1 VRGQKEVFM
10 KILVVG
16 GGGREHTLVWK
27 IAQSSKVK
35 TIYCAPGNAGIA
47 EHAECIPIKADE
59 IKKLA
64 SFAHSRAIDLT
75 LVGPEL
81 PLTLGI
87 VEEFK
92 RYGLRIFGPD
102 KNAAIIE
109 GSKLFAK
116 DLMKKYN
123 IPTADY
129 ATFDSPPEAMSYLRK
144 RGTPAVIKADGLA
157 AGKGVVPVQS
167 LDEAEK
173 VIDSMLT
180 QRIFGEAGNRIVI
193 EDFLTGEEA
202 SFIVFTDGHTIFP
215 LPSSQDHKPIYDNDQ
230 GPNTG
235 GMGAYSPAPVITEAL
250 QKKIMDEVM
259 TPVVRGMA
267 EEGRPFKGILYA
279 GLMINGEDIKVL
291 EFNARFGDP
300 ETQPILM
307 RMKTDL
313 VPVFEAIVDEQL
325 EKIAIQWDERPAV
338 CVVMAAQGYPGSY
351 QKGTAIEGLKEIQSI
366 HNVEVFH
373 AGTALQGNRVVT
385 DGGRVLGVTA
395 LGDTIAEAIDTAYS
409 AVSRIHWDG
418 AYYRKD
424 IGKKAL
430 NRNT

>member
-1 VRGQKEVFM
+1 M
-10 KILVVG
+10 
-16 GGGREHTLVWK
+16 
-27 IAQSSKVK
+27 
-35 TIYCAPGNAGIA
+35 
-47 EHAECIPIKADE
+47 
-59 IKKLA
+59 
-64 SFAHSRAIDLT
+64 
-75 LVGPEL
+75 
-81 PLTLGI
+81 
-87 VEEFK
+87 
-92 RYGLRIFGPD
+92 
-102 KNAAIIE
+102 
-109 GSKLFAK
+109 
-116 DLMKKYN
+116 
-123 IPTADY
+123 
-129 ATFDSPPEAMSYLRK
+129 
-144 RGTPAVIKADGLA
+144 
-157 AGKGVVPVQS
+157 
-167 LDEAEK
+167 
-173 VIDSMLT
+173 
-180 QRIFGEAGNRIVI
+180 I

-202 SFIVFTDGHTIFP
+202 SFIVFTDGQTILP

-235 GMGAYSPAPVITEAL
+235 GMGAYSPAPVITTVL

-267 EEGRPFKGILYA
+267 EEGRRFKGILYA

-325 EKIAIQWDERPAV
+325 DKISIQWDERPAV
-338 CVVMAAQGYPGSY
+338 CVVMAAKGYPGSY

-373 AGTALQGNRVVT
+373 AGTALEDNRVVT
-385 DGGRVLGVTA
+385 NGGRVLGVTA
-395 LGDTIAEAIDTAYS
+395 LGDTIAKAIDSAYS
-409 AVSRIHWDG
+409 AASHIHWDG

-430 NRNT
+430 NRNA

>member
-1 VRGQKEVFM
+1 M

-180 QRIFGEAGNRIVI
+180 QRIFGEAGNHIVI

-202 SFIVFTDGHTIFP
+202 SFIVFTDGHTILP
-215 LPSSQDHKPIYDNDQ
+215 MPSSQDHKPIYDNDQ

-267 EEGRPFKGILYA
+267 EEGRRFKGILYA

-313 VPVFEAIVDEQL
+313 VPVFDAIVDEQL
-325 EKIAIQWDERPAV
+325 DKIAIQWDERPAV

-395 LGDTIAEAIDTAYS
+395 LGDTIAEAIDNAYS
-409 AVSRIHWDG
+409 AVSHIHWDG

>member
-1 VRGQKEVFM
+1 
-10 KILVVG
+10 
-16 GGGREHTLVWK
+16 
-27 IAQSSKVK
+27 
-35 TIYCAPGNAGIA
+35 
-47 EHAECIPIKADE
+47 
-59 IKKLA
+59 
-64 SFAHSRAIDLT
+64 
-75 LVGPEL
+75 
-81 PLTLGI
+81 
-87 VEEFK
+87 
-92 RYGLRIFGPD
+92 
-102 KNAAIIE
+102 
-109 GSKLFAK
+109 
-116 DLMKKYN
+116 MKKYN

-180 QRIFGEAGNRIVI
+180 QKIFGKAGNQIVI

-202 SFIVFTDGHTIFP
+202 SFIVFTDGHTILP
-215 LPSSQDHKPIYDNDQ
+215 MPSSQDHKPIYDNDQ

-235 GMGAYSPAPVITEAL
+235 GMGAYSPAPVITTAL

-267 EEGRPFKGILYA
+267 GEGRRFKGILYA

-325 EKIAIQWDERPAV
+325 DRISIQWDERPAV
-338 CVVMAAQGYPGSY
+338 CVVMASKGYPGSY
-351 QKGTAIEGLKEIQSI
+351 QKGTAIEGLKEIQSTV
-366 HNVEVFH
+366 NVEVFH
-373 AGTALQGNRVVT
+373 AGTALQDNRVVT
-385 DGGRVLGVTA
+385 KGGRVLGVTA
-395 LGDTIAEAIDTAYS
+395 LGDTIAEAIDNAYS
-409 AVSRIHWDG
+409 AASHIHWDG

-430 NRNT
+430 NRNA

>member
-1 VRGQKEVFM
+1 M

-27 IAQSSKVK
+27 VAQSPKVK

-92 RYGLRIFGPD
+92 RYGLRVFGPD
-102 KNAAIIE
+102 KDAAIIE

-116 DLMKKYN
+116 DLMKKYT

-129 ATFDSPPEAMSYLRK
+129 ATFDSPPEALSYLRE

-157 AGKGVVPVQS
+157 AGKGVIPVQS

-180 QRIFGEAGNRIVI
+180 QKIFGRAGNQIVI

-202 SFIVFTDGHTIFP
+202 SFIAFTDGHTIIP
-215 LPSSQDHKPIYDNDQ
+215 MPSSQDHKPIYDNDQ

-235 GMGAYSPAPVITEAL
+235 GMGAYSPAPVITTAL

-267 EEGRPFKGILYA
+267 EEGRRFKGILYA

-307 RMKTDL
+307 RMKTDI

-325 EKIAIQWDERPAV
+325 ETISIQWDERPAV
-338 CVVMAAQGYPGSY
+338 CVVMASKGYPGSY
-351 QKGTAIEGLKEIQSI
+351 QKGTAIEGLKGIQSI

-373 AGTALQGNRVVT
+373 AGTALQDNRVVT
-385 DGGRVLGVTA
+385 NGGRVLGVTA
-395 LGDTIAEAIDTAYS
+395 LGDTIAEAIDSAYS
-409 AVSRIHWDG
+409 AASHIHWDG

-430 NRNT
+430 NRKA

>member
-1 VRGQKEVFM
+1 M

-27 IAQSSKVK
+27 VAQSPKVK

-102 KNAAIIE
+102 KDAAIIE

-180 QRIFGEAGNRIVI
+180 QKIFGKAGDQIVI

-202 SFIVFTDGHTIFP
+202 SFIVFTDGHTILP
-215 LPSSQDHKPIYDNDQ
+215 MPSSQDHKPIYDNDQ

-235 GMGAYSPAPVITEAL
+235 GMGAYSPAPVITTAL

-267 EEGRPFKGILYA
+267 GEGRRFKGILYA

-325 EKIAIQWDERPAV
+325 DRISIQWDERPAV
-338 CVVMAAQGYPGSY
+338 CVVMASKGYPGSY
-351 QKGTAIEGLKEIQSI
+351 QKGTAIEGLKEIQSTV
-366 HNVEVFH
+366 NVEVFH
-373 AGTALQGNRVVT
+373 AGTALQDNRVVT
-385 DGGRVLGVTA
+385 NGGRVLGVTA
-395 LGDTIAEAIDTAYS
+395 LGDTIAEAIDNAYS
-409 AVSRIHWDG
+409 AASHIHWDG

-430 NRNT
+430 NRNA

>member
-1 VRGQKEVFM
+1 M

-27 IAQSSKVK
+27 VAQSAKAK

-102 KNAAIIE
+102 KDAAVIE

-129 ATFDSPPEAMSYLRK
+129 ATFDSPPEAMSYLRE

-157 AGKGVVPVQS
+157 AGKGVLTVQS

-173 VIDSMLT
+173 VIDSILT
-180 QRIFGEAGNRIVI
+180 QKIFGKAGDQIVI

-202 SFIVFTDGHTIFP
+202 SFIVFTDGDTTLP
-215 LPSSQDHKPIYDNDQ
+215 MPSSQDHKPIYDNDQ

-235 GMGAYSPAPVITEAL
+235 GMGAYSPAPVITKAL
-250 QKKIMDEVM
+250 QRKIMDEIM
-259 TPVVRGMA
+259 IPVVRGMA
-267 EEGRPFKGILYA
+267 EEGRRFKGILYA

-313 VPVFEAIVDEQL
+313 VPVLDAIVDEQL
-325 EKIAIQWDERPAV
+325 DRISIQWDQRPAV
-338 CVVMAAQGYPGSY
+338 CVVMASKGYPGGY

-373 AGTALQGNRVVT
+373 AGTTLKGNRVLT
-385 DGGRVLGVTA
+385 NGGRVLGVTA
-395 LGDTIAEAIDTAYS
+395 LGDTIAEAIDSAYS
-409 AVSRIHWDG
+409 AASHIHWEG

-424 IGKKAL
+424 IGRKAL
-430 NRNT
+430 NRNV

>member
-1 VRGQKEVFM
+1 M

-167 LDEAEK
+167 LDEAEE
-173 VIDSMLT
+173 VIDSLLT
-180 QRIFGEAGNRIVI
+180 QRIFGQAGNRIVI

-202 SFIVFTDGHTIFP
+202 SFIVFTDGHTILP
-215 LPSSQDHKPIYDNDQ
+215 MPSSQDHKPIYDNDQ

-235 GMGAYSPAPVITEAL
+235 GMGAYSPAPVITAAL

-267 EEGRPFKGILYA
+267 EEGRRFKGILYA

-307 RMKTDL
+307 RMKTDI
-313 VPVFEAIVDEQL
+313 VPVFDAIVDEQL
-325 EKIAIQWDERPAV
+325 DKIAIQWDERPAV

-373 AGTALQGNRVVT
+373 AGTALHDNRVVT

-395 LGDTIAEAIDTAYS
+395 LGDTIAEAIDNAYS

-430 NRNT
+430 NRNK

>member
-1 VRGQKEVFM
+1 M

-27 IAQSSKVK
+27 VAQSAKAK

-75 LVGPEL
+75 LVG
-81 PLTLGI
+81 
-87 VEEFK
+87 
-92 RYGLRIFGPD
+92 D
-102 KNAAIIE
+102 AAVIE

-129 ATFDSPPEAMSYLRK
+129 ATFDSPPEAMSYLRE

-157 AGKGVVPVQS
+157 AGKGVLTVQS

-173 VIDSMLT
+173 VIDSILT
-180 QRIFGEAGNRIVI
+180 QKIFGKAGDQIVI

-202 SFIVFTDGHTIFP
+202 SFIVFTDGDTTLP
-215 LPSSQDHKPIYDNDQ
+215 MPSSQDHKPIYDNDQ

-235 GMGAYSPAPVITEAL
+235 GMGAYSPAPVITKAL
-250 QKKIMDEVM
+250 QRKIMDEIM
-259 TPVVRGMA
+259 IPVVRGMA
-267 EEGRPFKGILYA
+267 EEGRRFKGILYA

-313 VPVFEAIVDEQL
+313 VPVLDAIVDEQL
-325 EKIAIQWDERPAV
+325 DRISIQWDQRPAV
-338 CVVMAAQGYPGSY
+338 CVVMASKGYPGGY
-351 QKGTAIEGLKEIQSI
+351 QKGPAIEGLKEIQSI

-373 AGTALQGNRVVT
+373 AGTTLKGNRVLT
-385 DGGRVLGVTA
+385 NGGRVLGVTA
-395 LGDTIAEAIDTAYS
+395 LGDTIAEAIDSAYS
-409 AVSRIHWDG
+409 AASHIHWEG

-424 IGKKAL
+424 RGRKAL
-430 NRNT
+430 NRNV

>member
-1 VRGQKEVFM
+1 M

-27 IAQSSKVK
+27 VAQSPKVE

-47 EHAECIPIKADE
+47 EDAECIPIKADE

-87 VEEFK
+87 VEEFN

-116 DLMKKYN
+116 DLMKKHN

-129 ATFDSPPEAMSYLRK
+129 ASFDSPSEAMRYLK
-144 RGTPAVIKADGLA
+144 ERGTPAVIKADGLA
-157 AGKGVVPVQS
+157 AGKGVIAVQS

-180 QRIFGEAGNRIVI
+180 QKIFGEAGNHIVI

-202 SFIVFTDGHTIFP
+202 SFIVFTDGNTILP
-215 LPSSQDHKPIYDNDQ
+215 MPSSQDHKPIYDNDQ

-235 GMGAYSPAPVITEAL
+235 GMGAYSPAPVITTPL

-267 EEGRPFKGILYA
+267 EEGRRFKGILYA

-313 VPVFEAIVDEQL
+313 VPVFEAIVDEEL
-325 EKIAIQWDERPAV
+325 HKTVIQWDERPSV
-338 CVVMAAQGYPGSY
+338 CVVMAAKGYPGSY
-351 QKGTAIEGLKEIQSI
+351 QKGTAIEGLQETQSMQ
-366 HNVEVFH
+366 NVEVFH
-373 AGTALQGNRVVT
+373 AGTALQDGRVVT
-385 DGGRVLGVTA
+385 NGGRVLGVTA
-395 LGDTIAEAIDTAYS
+395 LGNTIKEAIDSAYS
-409 AVSRIHWDG
+409 AVSHIHWDG

-430 NRNT
+430 NRNA

>member
-1 VRGQKEVFM
+1 M

-27 IAQSSKVK
+27 VAQSPKVD

-87 VEEFK
+87 VEEFN

-102 KNAAIIE
+102 KDAAVIE

-129 ATFDSPPEAMSYLRK
+129 ASFDSPSEAMKYLK
-144 RGTPAVIKADGLA
+144 ERGTPAVIKADGLA
-157 AGKGVVPVQS
+157 AGKGVIPVQS

-180 QRIFGEAGNRIVI
+180 QKIFGEAGNHIVI

-202 SFIVFTDGHTIFP
+202 SFIVFTDGNTILP
-215 LPSSQDHKPIYDNDQ
+215 MPSSQDHKPIYDNDQ

-235 GMGAYSPAPVITEAL
+235 GMGAYSPAPVITTPL

-267 EEGRPFKGILYA
+267 EEGRRFKGILYA

-313 VPVFEAIVDEQL
+313 VPVFEAIVDEEL
-325 EKIAIQWDERPAV
+325 HKIAIQWDERPSV
-338 CVVMAAQGYPGSY
+338 CVVMAAKGYPGSY
-351 QKGTAIEGLKEIQSI
+351 QKGTAIEGLQETQSMQ
-366 HNVEVFH
+366 NVEVFH
-373 AGTALQGNRVVT
+373 AGTALQDNRVVT
-385 DGGRVLGVTA
+385 NGGRVLGVTA
-395 LGDTIAEAIDTAYS
+395 LGKTIKEAIDSAYS
-409 AVSRIHWDG
+409 AVSHIHWDG

-430 NRNT
+430 NRNA

>member
-1 VRGQKEVFM
+1 M

-27 IAQSSKVK
+27 VAQSSKVK

-102 KNAAIIE
+102 KDAAIIE

-129 ATFDSPPEAMSYLRK
+129 ATFDAPPEAMSYLRK

-157 AGKGVVPVQS
+157 AGKGVVTVQT

-173 VIDSMLT
+173 VIDSILT
-180 QRIFGEAGNRIVI
+180 QRIFGKAGNQIVI

-202 SFIVFTDGHTIFP
+202 SFIVFTDGNTILP
-215 LPSSQDHKPIYDNDQ
+215 MPSSQDHKPIYDNDH

-235 GMGAYSPAPVITEAL
+235 GMGAYSPAPVITKAL

-259 TPVVRGMA
+259 IPAVRGMA
-267 EEGRPFKGILYA
+267 EEGRRFKGILYA

-313 VPVFEAIVDEQL
+313 VPVFDAIVDEQL
-325 EKIAIQWDERPAV
+325 DKIAIQWDERPAV
-338 CVVMAAQGYPGSY
+338 CVVMASQGYPGSY
-351 QKGTAIEGLKEIQSI
+351 QKGTAIEGLEEIKSL
-366 HNVEVFH
+366 HDVEVFH
-373 AGTALQGNRVVT
+373 AGTALQDNHVVT

-395 LGDTIAEAIDTAYS
+395 LGNTIAAAIDNAYS
-409 AVSRIHWDG
+409 AVSHIHWDG

-430 NRNT
+430 NRNA

>member
-1 VRGQKEVFM
+1 M

-27 IAQSSKVK
+27 VAQSPKVE

-47 EHAECIPIKADE
+47 KHAECIPIQADE

-87 VEEFK
+87 VEEFN

-116 DLMKKYN
+116 DLMKKHN

-129 ATFDSPPEAMSYLRK
+129 ASFDSPSEAMRYLEE

-157 AGKGVVPVQS
+157 AGKGVIPVQS

-180 QRIFGEAGNRIVI
+180 QKIFGKAGNHIVI

-202 SFIVFTDGHTIFP
+202 SFIVFTDGNTILP
-215 LPSSQDHKPIYDNDQ
+215 MPSSQDHKPIYDNDH

-235 GMGAYSPAPVITEAL
+235 GMGAYSPAPVITSAL

-259 TPVVRGMA
+259 TPIVRGMA
-267 EEGRPFKGILYA
+267 EEGRRFKGILYA

-313 VPVFEAIVDEQL
+313 VPVFEAIVDEEL
-325 EKIAIQWDERPAV
+325 HRIAIQWDERPSV
-338 CVVMAAQGYPGSY
+338 CVVMAAKGYPGSY
-351 QKGTAIEGLKEIQSI
+351 QKGTAIEGLQETQSMQ
-366 HNVEVFH
+366 NVEVFH
-373 AGTALQGNRVVT
+373 AGTALQDNRVVT
-385 DGGRVLGVTA
+385 NGGRVLGVTA
-395 LGDTIAEAIDTAYS
+395 LGNTIKEAIDSAYS
-409 AVSRIHWDG
+409 AVSHIHWDG

-430 NRNT
+430 NRNA